1 MQYIIETADL
11 RKRYGSFEAVRDL
24 TLGVPQHSI
33 CAFLGQNGAGKSTTL
48 RMLLGMVH
56 PTSGSG
62 RVFGLRIDDERDSV
76 RIRKRAAFVAEDK
89 RLYDYMTVAQILDFT
104 RSFFP
109 TWRRDLEKDL
119 VRRFELPV
127 NRRIRKL
134 SKGMRTKLALLLA
147 VARGNELL
155 ILDEPTEGLDPV
167 AIEEVLALIVS
178 LAADGTTVLFS
189 SHQIAEVEQ
198 IADHVLMIDRG
209 ELLLDSS
216 LDRVRETYRHIHLV
230 FPGYVNKDALTL
242 IGVENVRS
250 EGRTMSLIASSN
262 VQAITE
268 RARLLHAISIEVEPV
283 SMKEIFLATVK
294 ARSSKDNEMSEA
306 VGV

>member
-1 MQYIIETADL
+1 MQYIVETSDL
-11 RKRYGSFEAVRDL
+11 RKRYGSVEAVRGL
-24 TLGVPQHSI
+24 ALGVPEHSI

-48 RMLLGMVH
+48 RMLFGMVH

-62 RVFGLRIDDERDSV
+62 RVFGLRIDNERDSV
-76 RIRKRAAFVAEDK
+76 RIRERAAFVAEDK

-109 TWRRDLEKDL
+109 KWRHDLEKGL
-119 VRRFELPV
+119 VRRFELPL

-147 VARGNELL
+147 VARGSELL

-216 LDRVRETYRHIHLV
+216 MDHVKETYRHVHLV
-230 FPGYVNKDALTL
+230 FPEHVNKDALVLT
-242 IGVENVRS
+242 GVENVRS
-250 EGRTMSLIASSN
+250 EGRTVSLIASGN
-262 VQAITE
+262 VEAITK

-283 SMKEIFLATVK
+283 SMKEIFLASVK
-294 ARSSKDNEMSEA
+294 ARSAEDEQVSEA
-306 VGV
+306 VGA